1 MRKSKAIAAFGI
13 TMALAAG
20 VLSGCGSSS
29 SNDSGSNA
37 ANDAS
42 SAGNAGSAK
51 EKTIY
56 VGTQNDYPPFAF
68 VDDKNELTGY
78 DVEVLKEVDK
88 KLDGYKIE
96 FTPTTWDSIFLALES
111 NKIQLIADEVARS
124 AEREEKYLF
133 SDESYFAAQ
142 TVIIVKKG
150 RTDIQTLKDLE
161 GKNVGAVAGD
171 SYTQILEEYNK
182 SHDKKI
188 NLKYTDSTSPADV
201 LQQVQNGR
209 IDAYVND
216 PVMMKATIKKQ
227 NFDLDIV
234 GDPIQ
239 ADNIGIVF
247 NKDKQGEDL
256 KALIDPILKGLKD
269 DGTLAKLSQ
278 KWTEGEY
285 IPQ

>member
-1 MRKSKAIAAFGI
+1 MKKTKALATFGV
-13 TMALAAG
+13 TLALAAG
-20 VLSGCGSSS
+20 VLSGCGSSDKGNNNA
-29 SNDSGSNA
+29 SNDAGANA
-37 ANDAS
+37 
-42 SAGNAGSAK
+42 NAGSAK
-51 EKTIY
+51 DKTIY
-56 VGTQNDYPPFAF
+56 VGTQNDYPPFAY
-68 VDDKNELTGY
+68 VDDKNNLTGY
-78 DVEVLKEVDK
+78 DIEVLQEVDK

-111 NKIQLIADEVARS
+111 NKIQLIADEVAKS
-124 AEREEKYLF
+124 PEREEKYLF
-133 SDESYFAAQ
+133 SDQSYFAAQ
-142 TVIIVKKG
+142 SVIIVKKG

-161 GKNVGAVAGD
+161 GKKVGAVAGD

-182 SHDKKI
+182 KNGNKI

-201 LQQVQNGR
+201 LQQIQNGR

-227 NFDLDIV
+227 GFDLDIV
-234 GDPIQ
+234 GEPIQ
-239 ADNIGIVF
+239 SDNIGIVF
-247 NKDKQGEDL
+247 NKDKQGEEL
-256 KALIDPILKGLKD
+256 KALIDPILKQLKD